1 MLLILV
7 ASVLEIRDDL
17 GIAFS
22 NFFITWGVPMKSN
35 WLKGLVFAAA
45 ALFSSLSMAGVITD
59 VMNINTTLNTGQSRT
74 WTHNI
79 NDNGFVL
86 GTAVS
91 GILEIEL
98 SDDAWFFLDPDYY
111 SRNEFATVVI
121 EINDLL
127 DGAQNIWAGVNFIG
141 ALGVNSLIALNS
153 DGLLD
158 VKIWSTAGDFVIGKS
173 ILTVNTADVAAVPEP
188 ATLAL
193 FGLGL
198 LGLGLARRKAKN

>member
-1 MLLILV
+1 
-7 ASVLEIRDDL
+7 
-17 GIAFS
+17 
-22 NFFITWGVPMKSN
+22 MKSN

-59 VMNINTTLNTGQSRT
+59 VMNINTTLNSGQTRA

-111 SRNEFATVVI
+111 KRNEFATVVI

-158 VKIWSTAGDFVIGKS
+158 VKIWSNAGDFVIGKS

>member
-1 MLLILV
+1 
-7 ASVLEIRDDL
+7 
-17 GIAFS
+17 
-22 NFFITWGVPMKSN
+22 MKIN
-35 WLKGLVFAAA
+35 WLKGLVFATAT
-45 ALFSSLSMAGVITD
+45 LFSSLSMAGVITD
-59 VMNINTTLNTGQSRT
+59 VMNINTTLNTGQSRG

-91 GILEIEL
+91 GVLEIEL
-98 SDDAWFFLDPDYY
+98 SDDAWFFLDPDYLL
-111 SRNEFATVVI
+111 RNEFATVVI

-158 VKIWSTAGDFVIGKS
+158 VRVWSNQGDFVIGKS
-173 ILTVNTADVAAVPEP
+173 ILTVYTADQVAAVPEP

-198 LGLGLARRKAKN
+198 LGLGLARRKASH